1 MSFEA
6 HFPFP
11 LSYVDTTILERLDQ
25 AFLHI
30 EAKYKAMEK
39 SSKARMGETLRRF
52 GAKYTQ
58 ALERHAFASHE
69 DLAPSTDSDSSEDE
83 RNETAVDCPNN
94 RTHHCHGSGSA
105 SCRLHSSTGLGVGSV
120 TTLDPFVAKADAAVK
135 IMEDWLA
142 ELEAQSLHRFYAT
155 VQYIESKYAQGHALD
170 YFRQRIDHVVTQ
182 VEKRF
187 LAAVDTTTTL
197 GAAHAFPSAMLSLSQ
212 ATNDRLEA
220 DSERPCA
227 TSLGTTT
234 NTNRPSPSPLR
245 TSCASTTAT
254 DTEQRIAPFAGAHG
268 TAMPQTERKLT
279 TAAILKDATLLATR
293 AAFLGARRLLDF
305 EELPLEWRENQYIR
319 SGYRFLHSKTQCL
332 SSIFQYHNETGNIW
346 THLLG
351 LIFFVAFGCYEIYHR
366 FGSISPWSALT
377 TEPLTTWV
385 PWFGSW
391 LTTGATSSSPFS
403 TPTAAASSVS
413 WVDGLVF
420 LLFFA
425 SACKCLLCSTMYHTF
440 CHHSHLGTMRCAVML
455 DYIGI
460 SVLITASIMTVVY
473 YSYYCTPFYQS
484 LYLALSLLV
493 GAVGISLSTFSWF
506 DHTDYRHVRV
516 TIFVLMSV
524 LGILPLTQLAYTY
537 GTHPVLEF
545 ITPIVKSLACYVAG
559 VYFYANKYPERL
571 YPGHFDLIGNSHQ
584 LWHLGVIGGIYYHYT
599 AVIHFYE
606 SRFTFGCAV

>member
-1 MSFEA
+1 MSFDA

-11 LSYVDTTILERLDQ
+11 LSYVDTAILERLDQ

-30 EAKYKAMEK
+30 EAKYKAVEK

-58 ALERHAFASHE
+58 AFERHAFASHE
-69 DLAPSTDSDSSEDE
+69 DLAPSTDSDSSDDE
-83 RNETAVDCPNN
+83 HSDTAADDTNN
-94 RTHHCHGSGSA
+94 NSHYYHGSSNA
-105 SCRLHSSTGLGVGSV
+105 LCRLSPNSALGAGSV
-120 TTLDPFVAKADAAVK
+120 TTLDPFVAQADAAVQ

-155 VQYIESKYAQGHALD
+155 VQYIESKYTQGHTLD
-170 YFRQRIDHVVTQ
+170 YFRRRIDHVVTQ

-187 LAAVDTTTTL
+187 LAAVDTTT
-197 GAAHAFPSAMLSLSQ
+197 
-212 ATNDRLEA
+212 
-220 DSERPCA
+220 
-227 TSLGTTT
+227 LGTTT
-234 NTNRPSPSPLR
+234 RTLSSATPPLFQATSGASEVGSECAHAASLGNNTDLSPLPSP
-245 TSCASTTAT
+245 ASTTMVA
-254 DTEQRIAPFAGAHG
+254 DTEQGIECLPSGHG
-268 TAMPQTERKLT
+268 TALPQSKRKLT
-279 TAAILKDATLLATR
+279 TAAVLKDATLLATR

-366 FGSISPWSALT
+366 FGSTSPWSALSSA
-377 TEPLTTWV
+377 PFTTWV
-385 PWFGSW
+385 PWLGSW
-391 LTTGATSSSPFS
+391 LASTAASSSSFS
-403 TPTAAASSVS
+403 PPTPAAPSVS

-473 YSYYCTPFYQS
+473 YSYYCTPYYQS
-484 LYLALSLLV
+484 LYLILSLMV
-493 GAVGISLSTFSWF
+493 GALGICLSTFSWF
-506 DHTDYRHVRV
+506 DHTDYRHIRV
-516 TIFVLMSV
+516 TVFVLMSV
-524 LGILPLTQLAYTY
+524 MGICPLIQLAYTY
-537 GTHPVLEF
+537 GSHPVLEF
-545 ITPIVKSLACYVAG
+545 TTPIVKSLACYVAG